1 MIEYKPV
8 AISESPR
15 VVGLLELFKVIVILV
30 SMYYVSTCFGECEF
44 LLKNYLFYVVPGII
58 SFVLCEKMK
67 PSYMDYPI
75 MLVAKIIVALFFDL
89 ILPIGLFTIIVT
101 ILHTIF

>member
-1 MIEYKPV
+1 MIEYRPV

-15 VVGLLELFKVIVILV
+15 AIGLLAVFKVIAILAL
-30 SMYYVSTCFGECEF
+30 MYYVSICFGECEF
-44 LLKNYLFYVVPGII
+44 LLKNYLFYVVPGIV
-58 SFVLCEKMK
+58 SFVICEKIK

-89 ILPIGLFTIIVT
+89 ILPVGLFTIIVT